1 MQADVKRFARGRCV
15 NCYPAERR
23 TDLDR
28 SRGSSQLRSGCVLR
42 MVSPSN
48 DNSAIAILRL
58 TLDELFTDH
67 RFFVRQSMSAG
78 QGADYILT
86 LVQQGERDLDVLK
99 ASAF

>member
-1 MQADVKRFARGRCV
+1 
-15 NCYPAERR
+15 
-23 TDLDR
+23 
-28 SRGSSQLRSGCVLR
+28 

-78 QGADYILT
+78 QVAGYILT
-86 LVQQGERDLDVLK
+86 LVQQGERDLDLLK
-99 ASAF
+99 ASAFKKFSGAQPVRLSSSDSFPTATSATGRRWEMMQ

>member
-1 MQADVKRFARGRCV
+1 
-15 NCYPAERR
+15 
-23 TDLDR
+23 
-28 SRGSSQLRSGCVLR
+28 

-78 QGADYILT
+78 QVAGYILT
-86 LVQQGERDLDVLK
+86 LVQQGECDLDLLK
-99 ASAF
+99 ASAFKKFSGA

>member
-1 MQADVKRFARGRCV
+1 
-15 NCYPAERR
+15 
-23 TDLDR
+23 
-28 SRGSSQLRSGCVLR
+28 

-78 QGADYILT
+78 QVAGYILT
-86 LVQQGERDLDVLK
+86 LVQQGECDVDLLK
-99 ASAF
+99 ASAFKKFSGAQPVPLSSSDSFPTATSDTGRRSEMKQ

>member
-1 MQADVKRFARGRCV
+1 
-15 NCYPAERR
+15 
-23 TDLDR
+23 
-28 SRGSSQLRSGCVLR
+28 

-78 QGADYILT
+78 QVLT
-86 LVQQGERDLDVLK
+86 PVQQGERDLDLLK
-99 ASAF
+99 ASAFKKFSGAQPVWLSSSDSFPTATSATGRRSEKMQ